1 MADPI
6 EILLISGSLRD
17 NSGNSAVL
25 RTAIELGDERARLRM
40 YGGMAGLPQ
49 FNPDDDPDG
58 GPVPA
63 PVAELRARLEAADG
77 LLLSTP
83 EYAGALPGSFKN
95 LLDWTIGGAS
105 TYGKPV
111 AWINA
116 SSRPNAGVNAHH
128 SLRLVLDYATSD
140 IVEHACRRIVV
151 PRDAVGSDGLIADS
165 GIREQITDVVRALVD
180 YCADPARG
188 GFSPAARPTPQQAL
202 ERADAEFFSALLAA
216 DRTALD
222 ELLHE
227 DFAIVDV
234 AAGAVHRRA
243 EFLEAVAGGVVD
255 FQAIASHPEEAI
267 VRVYG
272 GDTGIVVGHT
282 TMAFAA
288 PDGTAVA
295 VESRYTRV
303 FRSDGRRWQLVA
315 AQGTAITGP

>member
-17 NSGNSAVL
+17 MSGNSAVL
-25 RTAIELGDERARLRM
+25 RTAIELGDECARLSM
-40 YGGMAGLPQ
+40 YDGIAALPQ

-58 GPVPA
+58 GPVPTL
-63 PVAELRARLEAADG
+63 VAELRARLDAADG
-77 LLLSTP
+77 LLLCTP

-140 IVEHACRRIVV
+140 IVEDACRRIVV
-151 PRDAVGSDGLIADS
+151 PRHAVGSDGLIADP
-165 GIREQITDVVRALVD
+165 GIREQIAAVVRALVD

-188 GFSPAARPTPQQAL
+188 GFSPSARATPEQAL
-202 ERADAEFFSALLAA
+202 DRADTDFFAALLAA
-216 DRTALD
+216 DGTALD
-222 ELLHE
+222 ALLHE

-234 AAGAVHRRA
+234 VGGAVHSRA
-243 EFLEAVAGGVVD
+243 DFLEAVITGAVA
-255 FQAIASHPEEAI
+255 FQSIESNPDETI

-272 GDTGIVVGHT
+272 GDAGIVVGRT
-282 TMAFAA
+282 SMSFGA
-288 PDGTAVA
+288 PDGTAVV
-295 VESRYTRV
+295 VESRYTHV

-315 AQGTAITGP
+315 AQGTVIAGP